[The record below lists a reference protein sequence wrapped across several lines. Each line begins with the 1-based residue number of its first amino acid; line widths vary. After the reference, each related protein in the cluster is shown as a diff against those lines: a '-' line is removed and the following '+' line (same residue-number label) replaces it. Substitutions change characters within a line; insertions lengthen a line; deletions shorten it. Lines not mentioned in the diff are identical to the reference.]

1 MRGKIVQQAPAA
13 TTRILSALTLRSSS
27 ALQHESHQAITN
39 KDHTIEAAP
48 LIEPQ
53 LQRHTQLSSLLL
65 LPSLQGYDALHVYLS
80 TPDAPPRGGDLSR
93 SGRLAGA
100 GGGVDQVERS
110 DGSRQ

>member
-1 MRGKIVQQAPAA
+1 VQQAPAA

-27 ALQHESHQAITN
+27 ALQHASRQTITN
-39 KDHTIEAAP
+39 KDNAIAATP

-65 LPSLQGYDALHVYLS
+65 LPSLQGDYTLHVYLS
-80 TPDAPPRGGDLSR
+80 TPDAPPRGGDLGR
-93 SGRLAGA
+93 RGRLAGA
-100 GGGVDQVERS
+100 RGGVDQVERS